1 MGGVGR
7 VGEGIYLSFV
17 YLIHLMVSR
26 LALRFRMF
34 STPSRNDNIERLITE
49 IVDEDVSAVKK
60 KLEKLM

>member
-1 MGGVGR
+1 
-7 VGEGIYLSFV
+7 
-17 YLIHLMVSR
+17 MVSR